1 MANYKVNEKSKRI
14 TVSGKLTE
22 IEQQIIGV
30 YLSQGFKVSEKT
42 KKRIVEADIKSYL
55 SKNDKKDVIEA
66 FDKKKEAKITD
77 KNGKERKGGYL
88 VALKWFKE
96 NHSDLYEAVKKSKK

>member
-1 MANYKVNEKSKRI
+1 MANYNVSPKSKRI

-22 IEQQIIGV
+22 IEQQIVGV
-30 YLSQGFKVSEKT
+30 YLSQGYKISEKT

-55 SKNDKKDVIEA
+55 SKNGKNDVIEA

-77 KNGKERKGGYL
+77 KNGKQRKGGYL

-96 NHSDLYEAVKKSKK
+96 NHSDLYNAVKEAKK